1 METQVTF
8 SGSPSTGMSFL
19 MIVPLM
25 VSSTKTFPQSMKAR
39 SLIRFTSTWHPEG
52 YSGDMESPETV
63 IAKSTSRIGDN
74 TFSQSYSITDAV
86 KSFNDPPCADIGIN
100 GTMVADSS
108 CSQDS
113 PPKYLC
119 GFREG
124 AFLISLQVHESMS
137 PWLPESLFRI
147 PNSELFADER
157 PTLLQV
163 LLASSL
169 AFREPRE
176 HRPS

>member
-1 METQVTF
+1 MCSNPTSNDGYSGLMETQVTF

-119 GFREG
+119 GFKEG
-124 AFLISLQVHESMS
+124 AQLSH
-137 PWLPESLFRI
+137 
-147 PNSELFADER
+147 NER
-157 PTLLQV
+157 NV
-163 LLASSL
+163 VC
-169 AFREPRE
+169 FVVGIFFPR
-176 HRPS
+176 SQF

>member
-1 METQVTF
+1 MCSNPTSNDGYSGLMETQVTF

-74 TFSQSYSITDAV
+74 TFSQSYSITEAV
-86 KSFNDPPCADIGIN
+86 KSFNEPPCAYIGIN

-124 AFLISLQVHESMS
+124 AFFDFPSSS
-137 PWLPESLFRI
+137 RI
-147 PNSELFADER
+147 NVA
-157 PTLLQV
+157 
-163 LLASSL
+163 LASGIFVPDSQ
-169 AFREPRE
+169 F
-176 HRPS
+176 